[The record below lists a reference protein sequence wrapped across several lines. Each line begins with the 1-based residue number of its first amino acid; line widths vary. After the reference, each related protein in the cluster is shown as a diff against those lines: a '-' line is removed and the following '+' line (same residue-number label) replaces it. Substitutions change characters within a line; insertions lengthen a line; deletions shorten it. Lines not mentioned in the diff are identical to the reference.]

1 MLEPSYCPRHSGTE
15 TQLRCSRCEE
25 LVCPSCMVHSAV
37 GVRCPD
43 CAQTKRP
50 PTFDVTG
57 IFLARAIGASLGL
70 GLLCGVAFKI
80 LSFLL
85 ARIPS
90 LGGIPF
96 WEAIAFAGIGY
107 AIGEGVSLSVNR
119 KRGGKLKL
127 VASSGVLVAYVVSTL
142 PFAGTAVGPVG
153 LLGLVIAFYVSIRR
167 F

>member
-1 MLEPSYCPRHSGTE
+1 
-15 TQLRCSRCEE
+15 
-25 LVCPSCMVHSAV
+25 MVHSAV

-57 IFLARAIGASLGL
+57 IFLARAIGASLGIA
-70 GLLCGVAFKI
+70 LLCGVALKI

-85 ARIPS
+85 A
-90 LGGIPF
+90 GIPF
-96 WEAIAFAGIGY
+96 WQAIAFAGVGY

-119 KRGGKLKL
+119 KRGGRLKL
-127 VASSGVLVAYVVSTL
+127 VASSGVLVAYIVSAL
-142 PFAGTAVGPVG
+142 PIAGTVAGPASV
-153 LLGLVIAFYVSIRR
+153 LGLVIAFFVSIRR

>member
-1 MLEPSYCPRHSGTE
+1 M
-15 TQLRCSRCEE
+15 
-25 LVCPSCMVHSAV
+25 CPSCMVHSAV

-57 IFLARAIGASLGL
+57 IFLARAIGASVGI
-70 GLLCGVAFKI
+70 GLLCGVAFSI
-80 LSFLL
+80 IGYLVF
-85 ARIPS
+85 RVPS
-90 LGGIPF
+90 LGNLPF

-107 AIGEGVSLSVNR
+107 AVGEGVSLSVNR

-127 VASSGVLVAYVVSTL
+127 VASFGVFVAYVLSSL
-142 PFAGTAVGPVG
+142 PFADTAAGPSV
-153 LLGLVIAFYVSIRR
+153 LLGLIIAIYVSIRR

>member
-1 MLEPSYCPRHSGTE
+1 MLEPSYCPRHPGTD
-15 TQLRCSRCEE
+15 TQLRCGRCEE
-25 LVCPSCMVHSAV
+25 LVCPICMVHSAV

-43 CAQTKRP
+43 CAHTKRP

-80 LSFLL
+80 LSFFL
-85 ARIPS
+85 A
-90 LGGIPF
+90 GIPF
-96 WEAIAFAGIGY
+96 WEAVAFAGVGY

-119 KRGGKLKL
+119 KRGGRLKV
-127 VASSGVLVAYVVSTL
+127 VASSGVLVAYVVSAL
-142 PFAGTAVGPVG
+142 PFAGTVAGPAG
-153 LLGLVIAFYVSIRR
+153 LLGLVIAFYISIRH